1 MTSRSSVNNAA
12 KGTKQARVAAATT
25 PRSTLAFTSS
35 GKATR
40 KSPNTSANTATL
52 DTEADSQNGIMN
64 RGVLAT
70 LQLSE
75 SLKR

>member
-1 MTSRSSVNNAA
+1 MKSHSSVNTAA

-25 PRSTLAFTSS
+25 PRRTLGFMKS

-64 RGVLAT
+64 RGV
-70 LQLSE
+70 
-75 SLKR
+75 